1 MAPHSDSKMPAKG
14 VVYALLAALLFG
26 ITTPLAKGLLVGIS
40 PVLLAGLFY
49 LGSGIGLGI
58 YLLTTQLAA
67 QITGRQKSSE
77 ASLQKSDLPWLAG
90 AIIFGGIIA
99 PAFLMFG
106 LATTKASSAS
116 LFLNLEGV
124 FTALIAWFIFRENFD
139 KRIFLGMVAIV
150 LGGIIL
156 SGAEVNLTSV
166 RTNLG
171 GVLLI
176 VGACLSWAIDNNLTR
191 KVSNA
196 NPAQITCLK
205 GLYAGLVNV
214 SLALFF
220 QAESAA
226 LPSLSYIMAALF
238 VGFLGYGVSLALFVL
253 ALRHLGT
260 ARTGAYFA
268 LAPFVGAAI
277 AILLLNEPMTWAF
290 LAAACLMA
298 IGLWLHLTENHSHEH
313 VHQQMQHQH
322 KHTHDEHHQHV
333 HAGDD
338 AKNTSGEPHT
348 HSHIHE
354 RLEHGHAH
362 FPDAHHQHE
371 H

>member
-1 MAPHSDSKMPAKG
+1 MPAKG
-14 VVYALLAALLFG
+14 VIYALLAALLFG
-26 ITTPLAKGLLVGIS
+26 ITTPFAKGLLIGIS

-67 QITGRQKSSE
+67 QITGQKKSSE
-77 ASLQKSDLPWLAG
+77 ASLQKADLPWLAG
-90 AIIFGGIIA
+90 AILFGGIIA
-99 PAFLMFG
+99 PALLMFG
-106 LATTKASSAS
+106 LASTKASSAS

-124 FTALIAWFIFRENFD
+124 FTALIAWFVFRENFD
-139 KRIFLGMVAIV
+139 KRIFLGMVAIIT
-150 LGGIIL
+150 GGIIL
-156 SGAEVNLTSV
+156 SGGEIDASAAASNY
-166 RTNLG
+166 G

-176 VGACLSWAIDNNLTR
+176 VGACLAWAIDNNLTR

-196 NPAQITCLK
+196 NPAQISCLK
-205 GLYAGLVNV
+205 GLFAGLVNV
-214 SLALFF
+214 SLALIF
-220 QAESAA
+220 QVESAA

-268 LAPFVGAAI
+268 LAPFVGAVI
-277 AILLLNEPMTWAF
+277 AMVLLNEPITWAF

-298 IGLWLHLTENHSHEH
+298 IGLWLHLTENHSHKH
-313 VHQQMQHQH
+313 LHQRMQHQH

-333 HAGDD
+333 HASED
-338 AKNTSGEPHT
+338 SRSEPHT
-348 HSHIHE
+348 HHHAHE
-354 RLEHGHAH
+354 PLEHRHAH
-362 FPDAHHQHE
+362 FPDAHHRHN

>member
-1 MAPHSDSKMPAKG
+1 MEPSTNSKMPARG
-14 VVYALLAALLFG
+14 VIYALLAALLFG
-26 ITTPLAKGLLVGIS
+26 ITTPFAKGLLIEIS

-49 LGSGIGLGI
+49 LGSGLGLGI
-58 YLLTTQLAA
+58 YLLTTHLTAKF
-67 QITGRQKSSE
+67 TGQKKSSE
-77 ASLQKSDLPWLAG
+77 ASLQKSDLPWLGG

-99 PAFLMFG
+99 PALLMFG
-106 LATTKASSAS
+106 LASTKASSAS

-124 FTALIAWFIFRENFD
+124 FTALIAWFVFRENFD

-150 LGGIIL
+150 TGGIIL
-156 SGAEVNLTSV
+156 SGGEVDATAAAANFS
-166 RTNLG
+166 

-176 VGACLSWAIDNNLTR
+176 VGACLGWAIDNNLTR

-196 NPAQITCLK
+196 NPAQITCIK
-205 GLYAGLVNV
+205 GLFAGLVNV
-214 SLALFF
+214 SLALFI

-226 LPSLSYIMAALF
+226 LPNPSDIFAALF

-277 AILLLNEPMTWAF
+277 AIVILNEPMTWAF

-298 IGLWLHLTENHSHEH
+298 VGLWLHLTENHYHLH
-313 VHQQMQHQH
+313 LHQRMQHEH
-322 KHTHDEHHQHV
+322 KHTHDEHHQHA
-333 HAGDD
+333 HDD
-338 AKNTSGEPHT
+338 AKDTSGAPHT
-348 HSHIHE
+348 HSHTHE
-354 RLEHGHAH
+354 PLEHRHTH

>member
-1 MAPHSDSKMPAKG
+1 MESSTNSKMPVIG

-26 ITTPLAKGLLVGIS
+26 ITTPLAKGLLVGTS

-49 LGSGIGLGI
+49 LGSGIGLGF
-58 YLLTTQLAA
+58 YLLTTELAA
-67 QITGRQKSSE
+67 QITGQHKSSE
-77 ASLQKSDLPWLAG
+77 ASLKGTDLPWLAG

-99 PAFLMFG
+99 PALLLFG
-106 LATTKASSAS
+106 LATIKASSAS

-124 FTALIAWFIFRENFD
+124 FTALIAWFVFRENFD

-150 LGGIIL
+150 LGGLTL
-156 SGAEVNLTSV
+156 SGAKIDASAAASNYS
-166 RTNLG
+166 

-176 VGACLSWAIDNNLTR
+176 VGACLGWAIDNNLTR

-205 GLYAGLVNV
+205 GLFAGLVNV

-220 QAESAA
+220 QADSTTLPGIGYISTA
-226 LPSLSYIMAALF
+226 LL
-238 VGFLGYGVSLALFVL
+238 VGFLGYGVSLVLFVL

-268 LAPFVGAAI
+268 LAPFVGAVIAI
-277 AILLLNEPMTWAF
+277 ALLHEPITWRF
-290 LAAACLMA
+290 LAAAFLMA
-298 IGLWLHLTENHSHEH
+298 IGVWLHLTENHNHKHLHQRMHHE
-313 VHQQMQHQH
+313 H
-322 KHTHDEHHQHV
+322 KHTHDEHHQHA
-333 HAGDD
+333 HAL
-338 AKNTSGEPHT
+338 SQSRSEPHT
-348 HSHIHE
+348 HSHTHE
-354 RLEHGHAH
+354 PREHRHAH